1 MRALVWL
8 GEDNFEI
15 QNIDLPKLKD
25 EQVLVSVEK
34 VGLCGTDVHITQG
47 LFPSNPPKILGH
59 EFSGIVV
66 DSGEADIAEG
76 VRVTCD
82 PNTWCGACSQCQRGR
97 VNLCPN
103 NIATGIH
110 RDGGFAVKRIT
121 LSKRFTAGRWNN

>member
-59 EFSGIVV
+59 EFSGRIVDV
-66 DSGEADIAEG
+66 GSKVLKDMIGK
-76 VRVTCD
+76 RV
-82 PNTWCGACSQCQRGR
+82 A
-97 VNLCPN
+97 
-103 NIATGIH
+103 
-110 RDGGFAVKRIT
+110 
-121 LSKRFTAGRWNN
+121 

>member
-1 MRALVWL
+1 MN
-8 GEDNFEI
+8 E
-15 QNIDLPKLKD
+15 
-25 EQVLVSVEK
+25 LVSVI
-34 VGLCGTDVHITQG
+34 ITTYNRLEWLKEAINSVQDQSY
-47 LFPSNPPKILGH
+47 PNI
-59 EFSGIVV
+59 EIIVV
-66 DSGEADIAEG
+66 DSSEADIAEG

-121 LSKRFTAGRWNN
+121 LSRG